1 MNAAKKKA
9 LQAAGIIFEDAE
21 DFLELT
27 EEERKLVQLRLAV
40 SRAVRDRRK
49 RIGLTQAQTARRLKT
64 SQPRVAR
71 MESGA
76 TDVSLDQMFHGLFAL
91 GGTIRDVLKAKST

>member
-1 MNAAKKKA
+1 M
-9 LQAAGIIFEDAE
+9 AE
-21 DFLELT
+21 RRIT
-27 EEERKLVQLRLAV
+27 GERG
-40 SRAVRDRRK
+40 S
-49 RIGLTQAQTARRLKT
+49 I
-64 SQPRVAR
+64 AR

>member
-1 MNAAKKKA
+1 MNVARRKA
-9 LQAAGIIFEDAE
+9 LTAAGVIFEDAE

-27 EEERKLVQLRLAV
+27 EEERKLVRLRLAV

-49 RIGLTQAQTARRLKT
+49 QLKLTQSQTAKLLKT
-64 SQPRVAR
+64 SQPPIAR

-76 TDVSLDQMFHGLFAL
+76 EDVSLDQMFHGLFAL
-91 GGTIRDVLKAKST
+91 GGSISDVVRVR

>member
-1 MNAAKKKA
+1 M
-9 LQAAGIIFEDAE
+9 IDAR
-21 DFLELT
+21 EL
-27 EEERKLVQLRLAV
+27 V
-40 SRAVRDRRK
+40 SRKYRQPGA
-49 RIGLTQAQTARRLKT
+49 LKT
-64 SQPRVAR
+64 SQPQIAR

>member
-1 MNAAKKKA
+1 MNAPRKKA
-9 LQAAGIIFEDAE
+9 LQAAGVIFEDAE

-40 SRAVRDRRK
+40 CRAVRDRRK
-49 RIGLTQAQTARRLKT
+49 RIGLTQAQTARRLNT
-64 SQPRVAR
+64 SQPRIAR

-91 GGTIRDVLKAKST
+91 GGSIKDVLKT